1 MLNVNKRRL
10 TRRESQQLT
19 RVKFIESAERVFARD
34 GFEAASVEQLAAEA
48 SFSRGAFYSNYESKD
63 ELFLALLDKKRI
75 ETQQALDA
83 ILREKNDANER
94 FHAARDWYADQWQQ
108 RTWTVLRTEFN
119 LRALRQRTLR
129 KRLSALWRQE
139 LDAYSDLLA
148 QYLSQAGLEPAESPR
163 TIALSLLAAAQG
175 LGMLSMLASDA
186 AFESTLAESR
196 KLAFDRL
203 VPRPP
208 DPAPSRGRRGSKDK
222 R

>member
-48 SFSRGAFYSNYESKD
+48 SFSRGAFYSNFESKD

-94 FHAARDWYADQWQQ
+94 FHAARD
-108 RTWTVLRTEFN
+108 
-119 LRALRQRTLR
+119 
-129 KRLSALWRQE
+129 
-139 LDAYSDLLA
+139 
-148 QYLSQAGLEPAESPR
+148 
-163 TIALSLLAAAQG
+163 
-175 LGMLSMLASDA
+175 
-186 AFESTLAESR
+186 
-196 KLAFDRL
+196 
-203 VPRPP
+203 
-208 DPAPSRGRRGSKDK
+208 
-222 R
+222 

>member
-1 MLNVNKRRL
+1 MLNMNKRRL

-34 GFEAASVEQLAAEA
+34 GFDAASVEQLAAEA
-48 SFSRGAFYSNYESKD
+48 NFSRGAFYSNFESKD

-75 ETQQALDA
+75 EAQHALDA

-94 FHAARDWYADQWQQ
+94 FQAARDWYADQWQQ

-148 QYLSQAGLEPAESPR
+148 QYLSHAGLTPAESPR
-163 TIALSLLAAAQG
+163 TIALSLLAAKA
-175 LGMLSMLASDA
+175 
-186 AFESTLAESR
+186 R
-196 KLAFDRL
+196 
-203 VPRPP
+203 
-208 DPAPSRGRRGSKDK
+208 
-222 R
+222 

>member
-1 MLNVNKRRL
+1 
-10 TRRESQQLT
+10 
-19 RVKFIESAERVFARD
+19 
-34 GFEAASVEQLAAEA
+34 
-48 SFSRGAFYSNYESKD
+48 
-63 ELFLALLDKKRI
+63 
-75 ETQQALDA
+75 LDA

-94 FHAARDWYADQWQQ
+94 FQAARDWYADQWQQ

-129 KRLSALWRQE
+129 KRLSSLWRQE

-148 QYLSQAGLEPAESPR
+148 QYLSQAGLTPAESPR

-186 AFESTLAESR
+186 AFESSLAESR

-208 DPAPSRGRRGSKDK
+208 DPAPRGRRGSKENPKEK